1 MDTPHGTEGRIDPSI
16 EALTGKCATLREVGE
31 AEKALEQL
39 KAAIGKDSGLLN
51 ETRVLTALGDCERM
65 AERFGKA
72 LDWYKKAAAKGD
84 RGVPILLGL
93 ADSYRGLRSYSEAKE
108 FYERILDKE
117 PDNRAVLTRAGDV
130 CVTVGELELA
140 GIYFDR
146 ALKMGRDPYAL
157 IGLARIRKRAGDF
170 RGALGTLED
179 AAEEFGP
186 NPRIQKEIEEVRARI
201 K

>member
-16 EALTGKCATLREVGE
+16 EALTGKCASLREAND
-31 AEKALEQL
+31 AEKALEEL
-39 KAAIGKDSGLLN
+39 KAAIGKEAGLLK
-51 ETRVLTALGDCERM
+51 ETSVLTALGDCERM
-65 AERFGKA
+65 AERYGKA
-72 LDWYKKAAAKGD
+72 LDWYKKAAAKGG
-84 RGVPILLGL
+84 RSVPVLLGL
-93 ADSYRGLRSYSEAKE
+93 ADSYRGLRSYAEAKE

-130 CVTVGELELA
+130 CVTIGELELA

-146 ALKMGRDPYAL
+146 ALGIGRDPYAL
-157 IGLARIRKRAGDF
+157 IGLARIQKRAGDF
-170 RGALGTLED
+170 RGALEALEEAD
-179 AAEEFGP
+179 AEFGP